1 MLRPDDVEEVARC
14 YGLGAEPRLTGT
26 VERGEQGQVWQL
38 ETAVGLWAIKT
49 SFELAEE
56 ELDGEDAAFQR
67 AAHDAGVPVPVV
79 VLTDVGKVFAK
90 VGDTHVRVYEWVDIG
105 LPDKRL
111 DPGEVGRLVAA
122 MHRVPFTGRRP
133 EDPWYTE
140 PVGAPAWDRL
150 IEDLIAEG
158 APFAADMAAMRD
170 GLVAVESVIEPAR
183 ELRTCH
189 RDLWADNLRPTA
201 SGGMC
206 VIDWENCG
214 LADPG
219 HELSGVLF
227 EFWGGHPEPA
237 RALHRAYRRAGGPG
251 RVDHRGSFSMTIA
264 QLGHIA
270 EISCRHWLDPAR
282 TAEERRHQE
291 DRVAE
296 CTGEPLT
303 VEVVDAILDAVAP

>member
-1 MLRPDDVEEVARC
+1 MLLPDDLEEVARS
-14 YGLGAEPRLTGT
+14 YGLGADPRLTGT

-38 ETAVGLWAIKT
+38 ETELGLWAIKT
-49 SFELAEE
+49 SFALDEE
-56 ELDGEDAAFQR
+56 QLDGEDAAFQT
-67 AAHDAGVPVPVV
+67 AAHGAGVPVPAV
-79 VLTDVGKVFAK
+79 VLTGAGEVFAK

-105 LPDKRL
+105 RPDKAL

-150 IEDLIAEG
+150 IEELIAEG
-158 APFAADMAAMRD
+158 APFAADMAALRD
-170 GLVAVESVIEPAR
+170 GLVGAESVIEPAR

-219 HELSGVLF
+219 QELSGVLF
-227 EFWGGHPEPA
+227 EFWHGEQDRA
-237 RALHRAYRRAGGPG
+237 RELYREYRRCGGPG
-251 RVDHRGSFSMTIA
+251 CVDRRGSFSMTVA
-264 QLGHIA
+264 QLGHIT
-270 EISCRHWLDPAR
+270 EISCRAWLDPSEPE
-282 TAEERRHQE
+282 EERRRQVG
-291 DRVAE
+291 RVAE
-296 CTGEPLT
+296 CVDEPLT
-303 VEVVDAILDAVAP
+303 LAVIDELLEAVG